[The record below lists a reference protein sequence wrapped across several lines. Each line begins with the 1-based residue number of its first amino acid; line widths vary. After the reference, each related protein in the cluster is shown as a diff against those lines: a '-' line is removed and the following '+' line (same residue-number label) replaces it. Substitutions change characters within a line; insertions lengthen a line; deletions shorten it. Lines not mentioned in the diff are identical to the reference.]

1 MSMEWLRWCCV
12 ALVMLQ
18 WAGDADGAA
27 KFLSHVPYDETYDPD
42 ELDPDMPDFDA
53 DVKIPGRHYPKLP
66 YGHPF
71 HAQSAGAASHHARS
85 YQPGHAG
92 GSQQG
97 YGQTGHW
104 LGQGYYP
111 EQRPASP
118 RHDQGFQSDHG
129 DDQDYYQ
136 TNQLY
141 DQTHRNGGARQG
153 AGGGGWRK
161 DEDEDDYNDFDDD
174 HDPEED
180 SQVSATQLP
189 TGPHFDRSLP
199 RSITV
204 QAGKTARLVCRVFDI
219 GETSVSWI
227 RVGDLHILSV
237 GKYKYSTDSRLSVI
251 FNEPEQEWVLQ
262 IAGVTESDAGMYE
275 CQISTK
281 PVLSFMVS
289 MEVVAEAFTTT
300 PFPKL
305 SDVEETQV
313 KQSQTEQSVPS
324 ATIVNGPEIFVHRGS
339 LINLTCIVD
348 HTTER
353 PLYIVWYHYNKIV
366 DYVGMGGVV
375 VVTQSGPNTISHL
388 LVRDA
393 GESDSGKYTCK
404 PSNGEEASVTLHV
417 LNGEHQAAM
426 QTNTSTRIMTSLA
439 SLFAAASLAVAAVAV
454 ACAC

>member
-1 MSMEWLRWCCV
+1 MAVVHTGFSTLSLAFSPPFTPR
-12 ALVMLQ
+12 
-18 WAGDADGAA
+18 DADGAA

-111 EQRPASP
+111 DQRPASP

-153 AGGGGWRK
+153 AG
-161 DEDEDDYNDFDDD
+161 
-174 HDPEED
+174 EED

-353 PLYIVWYHYNKIV
+353 PLYIVWYHYNKLS
-366 DYVGMGGVV
+366 GCCVV
-375 VVTQSGPNTISHL
+375 AGIQRAGQQSSPSVYHCPATAVT
-388 LVRDA
+388 
-393 GESDSGKYTCK
+393 E
-404 PSNGEEASVTLHV
+404 
-417 LNGEHQAAM
+417 
-426 QTNTSTRIMTSLA
+426 
-439 SLFAAASLAVAAVAV
+439 
-454 ACAC
+454 